1 MPSTSTINN
10 FKRKIETTAKYDPT
24 IPYISLLGKV
34 CIDELEQLNFR
45 KRKRSSSQE
54 NSCQIIAALVET
66 LCIRLEILEEKA
78 LARSVEGAIEGQNG
92 LHALLKPILK
102 VDEIDLKRFEEILG
116 PYQAI
121 LAFISTIEAAD
132 DIRYYFQSS
141 VNGKCPVRGCG
152 VKISAKKLLIKHCK
166 SIESVEHQ
174 AAYKILT
181 QKWCYQCGCTVKK
194 HEGMDNHL
202 LRKHSESRSRI
213 DLLREYF
220 EPSQCISHS

>member
-1 MPSTSTINN
+1 MPNHSCVGGNSVHSTWDLR
-10 FKRKIETTAKYDPT
+10 RKSAREERWRCDRRAKWASCPLETD
-24 IPYISLLGKV
+24 
-34 CIDELEQLNFR
+34 F
-45 KRKRSSSQE
+45 
-54 NSCQIIAALVET
+54 
-66 LCIRLEILEEKA
+66 
-78 LARSVEGAIEGQNG
+78 
-92 LHALLKPILK
+92 K
-102 VDEIDLKRFEEILG
+102 VDEIDLKRFKEILG

-121 LAFISTIEAAD
+121 LAFISTIEAVD
-132 DIRYYFQSS
+132 DIRYYIQSS
-141 VNGKCPVRGCG
+141 VNGKCPMRGCG

-166 SIESVEHQ
+166 STESVEHQ

-220 EPSQCISHS
+220 EPSQYISYSWTRV